1 MRNAAR
7 LLVVT
12 LLLSLPLFGQYG
24 WNATVTLADNT
35 TWCATGN
42 CLTSIGGVTVE
53 TKAGVDGTIYGLNSA
68 GAVFTYTH
76 AAGWAEAASAL
87 QKAGGLAIEHISVGS
102 AANVLAQTTGSN
114 NVYILNS
121 AKTAWTLLAG
131 GGTCADAE
139 IGADGDI
146 WCLASGDIFHW
157 VSGAWVN
164 IAGSATSLSVGD
176 AHNVWVANSAG
187 SLFTFNASGG
197 WSVVSPGFA
206 VSAAINAIAAA
217 GETAIAAIDTSGGI
231 HVSANAGASWSTIL
245 GAATSIAGGG
255 PFTFVRS
262 SSGVSYHL
270 NLTVPS
276 LSVPGYGTWPCPPSA
291 CEQGGNCAPGC
302 VGENTVSATAKFG
315 GVGGAHGT
323 AGVTAQQTAPP
334 ATYINIQATEEAT
347 FCDVFYIEDGY
358 SQECEAIGNGTALD
372 GTGRELGSSSF
383 LPVTVQIEGA
393 LTQAFWNGTPPSC
406 SPNRVCTYAVQ
417 NNCTAATTPPDLNMA
432 AVTSGDY
439 VGIATYVSWMNAA
452 GCIRFNI
459 AGPWVCTKPLSFA
472 NAINVAMPPYPC
484 TYNP

>member
-1 MRNAAR
+1 M
-7 LLVVT
+7 
-12 LLLSLPLFGQYG
+12 LSLPLFGQYG

-76 AAGWAEAASAL
+76 AAGWVEAASAL

-187 SLFTFNASGG
+187 SLFTFNASGE

-245 GAATSIAGGG
+245 GTASSIAGGG
-255 PFTFVRS
+255 PMTFVRS

-372 GTGRELGSSSF
+372 GVGGRLGSF
-383 LPVTVQIEGA
+383 APILPIPQFELATTLGKWTGEYGNCTKGSQGLTYCDFQVINYCTVATPPPDFNVNGFFIHDLLFVPPATAWYMEGA
-393 LTQAFWNGTPPSC
+393 CVRFSGPWACLLLPTAVEASF
-406 SPNRVCTYAVQ
+406 SPNVIPGTCT
-417 NNCTAATTPPDLNMA
+417 
-432 AVTSGDY
+432 
-439 VGIATYVSWMNAA
+439 
-452 GCIRFNI
+452 FN
-459 AGPWVCTKPLSFA
+459 P
-472 NAINVAMPPYPC
+472 
-484 TYNP
+484 